1 MALSLVSDDLSTPPS
16 KPTLIF
22 SSCRG
27 SIPRARFTRCRE
39 SLYVLLICCL
49 AAALPATPALAKQR
63 VDLIVVHG
71 IVVTMDGK
79 RRILQD
85 GAIAVQGDAIA
96 AIDATANIDA
106 LYEAGKVIDAF
117 SG

>member
-1 MALSLVSDDLSTPPS
+1 MTRFKTALS
-16 KPTLIF
+16 F

-27 SIPRARFTRCRE
+27 PIPRAGFSSCRQ
-39 SLYVLLICCL
+39 SLPVLLICCL
-49 AAALPATPALAKQR
+49 AAIPATPALGKQR

-79 RRILQD
+79 SRILED
-85 GAIAVQGDAIA
+85 AAIAVQGDGIA

-106 LYEAGKVIDAF
+106 LYESGKVIDAR
-117 SG
+117 GA